1 MSIKKILQTNPLVKL
16 VMWGT
21 STAFAPCSSS
31 LSLVDPVFR
40 AVHVKHIIVIMIIII
55 SSIHIGLSVA
65 FGCDNLY

>member
-21 STAFAPCSSS
+21 STAFAPCS